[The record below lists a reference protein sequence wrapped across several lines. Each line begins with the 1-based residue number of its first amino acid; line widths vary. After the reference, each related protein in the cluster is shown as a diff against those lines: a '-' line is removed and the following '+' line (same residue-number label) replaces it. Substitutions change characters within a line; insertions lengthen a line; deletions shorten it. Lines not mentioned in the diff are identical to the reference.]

1 MQPRINSHLAIQG
14 EPMPLP
20 PRLAGKEMQYAFT
33 AVEGNVPWVVEI
45 QAMPRVKRLTPRRL
59 WLK

>member
-33 AVEGNVPWVVEI
+33 AVEVV
-45 QAMPRVKRLTPRRL
+45 RR
-59 WLK
+59 